1 MRCQTTENKYC
12 SRGAADCSSCLQA
25 HSAPL
30 MAVGCHADDF
40 ADFCMPW
47 VCAMQEAKLCGA
59 AKRQGRSECSACLQT
74 HSAALMKADCH
85 ADDFVDF
92 CADATGVAFG
102 VYVYW
107 EGNWTLQ
114 PPVR

>member
-1 MRCQTTENKYC
+1 M
-12 SRGAADCSSCLQA
+12 AA
-25 HSAPL
+25 
-30 MAVGCHADDF
+30 GCHADDF

-47 VCAMQEAKLCGA
+47 VCVMQEAKLCGA
-59 AKRQGRSECSACLQT
+59 AKRQDRNQCSACLQT

-114 PPVR
+114 PLVR